1 VLAATLLASLLP
13 ASLGD
18 SLAAQTDFT
27 VETVSEKP
35 VGVPGAIA
43 SLLAAEG
50 HRVSGTGGVVGTFWL
65 RQEMPKRPSPGELGI
80 DFGHVTPGALV
91 GLVELGAVWTDY
103 RKLPVQPGLYTL
115 RYGVQPADGDH
126 MGQTYFRDFLMLV
139 PVADDTFPPDGVGGM
154 SEAEPMIEAAKK
166 STGTAHP
173 GVMALYQI
181 YEAPPAPIAMVAN
194 DYGEP
199 CLAIQLGD
207 VVMGIVVEGHGQSLP
222 V

>member
-1 VLAATLLASLLP
+1 MPAALLAALLASLLGV
-13 ASLGD
+13 SLN
-18 SLAAQTDFT
+18 AQTDYT

-35 VGVPGAIA
+35 AGAPDPIA

-50 HRVSGTGGVVGTFWL
+50 QRVSGAGGVLGTFWF
-65 RQEMPKRPSPGELGI
+65 RQDMPKRPSPGELGI
-80 DFGHVTPGALV
+80 DFGHLTPGALV
-91 GLVELGAVWTDY
+91 GLVELGAVWIDY
-103 RKLPVQPGLYTL
+103 RKLPVQPGLYTM

-139 PVADDTFPPDGVGGM
+139 PVADDTFPPDGVSGM

-181 YEAPPAPIAMVAN
+181 YEPPPAPIAMVAN

>member
-1 VLAATLLASLLP
+1 MPAALLAALLASLLGV
-13 ASLGD
+13 SLT
-18 SLAAQTDFT
+18 AQTDYT

-35 VGVPGAIA
+35 AGVPDPIA
-43 SLLAAEG
+43 TLLAAEG
-50 HRVSGTGGVVGTFWL
+50 QRVSGAGGVLGTFWL
-65 RQEMPKRPSPGELGI
+65 RQDMPKRPSPGELGV
-80 DFGHVTPGALV
+80 DFGHVAPGALV
-91 GLVELGAVWTDY
+91 GLVELGAVWIDY
-103 RKLPVQPGLYTL
+103 RKLPVQPGLYTM

-139 PVADDTFPPDGVGGM
+139 PVADDTFPPNGVSGM
-154 SEAEPMIEAAKK
+154 SEAEPLIEAAKK

-181 YEAPPAPIAMVAN
+181 YEPPPAPIAMVAN

>member
-1 VLAATLLASLLP
+1 VLLVALLLVEVSLALP
-13 ASLGD
+13 
-18 SLAAQTDFT
+18 LAAQTDFS
-27 VETVSEKP
+27 VETVAELPSGLPEWLAP
-35 VGVPGAIA
+35 
-43 SLLAAEG
+43 LLAPAG
-50 HRVSGTGGVVGTFWL
+50 QRVSGSAGPVGTFWI
-65 RQEMPKRPSPGELGI
+65 RKDMPKRPSPGELGV
-80 DFGHVTPGALV
+80 DFGHYAPGTLI
-91 GLVELGAVWTDY
+91 GLVELATIWTDY
-103 RKLPVQPGLYTL
+103 RKLPIQPGLYTM

-139 PVADDTFPPDGVGGM
+139 PIADDAFPTDGGF
-154 SEAEPMIEAAKK
+154 ELEPMIEVAKK

-181 YEAPPAPIAMVAN
+181 YEPPPADVAMVAN

-199 CLAIQLGD
+199 CLAIKLGE